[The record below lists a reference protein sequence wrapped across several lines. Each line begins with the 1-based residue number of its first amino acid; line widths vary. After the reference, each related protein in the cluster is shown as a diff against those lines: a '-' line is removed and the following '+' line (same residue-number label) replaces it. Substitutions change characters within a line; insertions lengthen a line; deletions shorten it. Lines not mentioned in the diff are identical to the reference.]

1 MTPRLFLA
9 TGLLLLGRLG
19 AAEPVAAVPPAE
31 AAPAV
36 PTATAVP
43 PPAEAAPAVPAAV
56 APPEVAAPA
65 TAAGVPASAAP
76 APPLELAAETP
87 PVRPSDNPELR
98 LNFKGAPLDTV
109 LDYLSRAGGFIIV
122 RDAPVSGT
130 VDIVSHN
137 PLTADEAV
145 ALLHTVLND
154 RGLAVIRTDRTLR
167 IVRRDDAR
175 ARDIPVV
182 SGNDPTEVPRTSEMV
197 TQVISLRHTKATKLM
212 ETLKPLVPTGAT
224 MTVNEDGNAL
234 VITDTRA
241 NIRRLLEVIQAVDST
256 VSSILDIQ
264 VIALSYADATETA
277 EVINKVYETPSAKA
291 GAQASG
297 GGRGAG
303 EFFAR
308 MRGFGGEGGGDGGG
322 ADTSTEVRQTASYVK
337 AVADQRGNAVIVT
350 APAEV
355 LPQIAELVVE
365 LDQPSEAVTTLR
377 VFPLRYAD
385 ATKIAN
391 VLVGL
396 YPDTTTS
403 SSSRGSAGGGGG
415 QRGFFGRMPFGPQAQ
430 TQQSSSQSQRKLSE
444 AKVLAVADTR
454 TNSVVVSA
462 SSTTMADIEKVVTE
476 LDTTPAN
483 VPVVHVYQLENADV
497 TRAKDILDS
506 MFDDLESSGTST
518 GSSST
523 RRTSTSGTTRNSPG
537 TTTQR
542 GTGGTGSSTG
552 SSTR

>member
-1 MTPRLFLA
+1 MTTRFCLA
-9 TGLLLLGRLG
+9 VGLLCWGWLS
-19 AAEPVAAVPPAE
+19 AAEPAPAAAPAAAAVVPDPAAVPVAAAVAPAAPAAAAVVPDPGALPVAAVPPD
-31 AAPAV
+31 P
-36 PTATAVP
+36 
-43 PPAEAAPAVPAAV
+43 
-56 APPEVAAPA
+56 VAA
-65 TAAGVPASAAP
+65 
-76 APPLELAAETP
+76 PLELAPDAP

-98 LNFKGAPLDTV
+98 LNFKGAPLETV
-109 LDYLSRAGGFIIV
+109 LDYLSRAGGFVIV

-145 ALLHTVLND
+145 SLLHTVLND

-175 ARDIPVV
+175 AQDIPVI
-182 SGNDPTEVPRTSEMV
+182 SGSDPAEVPRTSEIV
-197 TQVISLRHTKATKLM
+197 TQIVSLRHTKATKLV
-212 ETLKPLVPTGAT
+212 ETLKPLAPTGAT
-224 MTVNEDGNAL
+224 MTVNEDSNAL
-234 VITDTRA
+234 IITDTRA
-241 NIRRLLEVIQAVDST
+241 NIRRLLEVIQAIDST

-264 VIALSYADATETA
+264 VLSLRYADATETA

-291 GAQASG
+291 GTQASG
-297 GGRGAG
+297 AGGRGAG

-308 MRGFGGEGGGDGGG
+308 MRGFGGEGGGEGAAG
-322 ADTSTEVRQTASYVK
+322 ADTSAEVRQTASYVK

-355 LPQIAELVVE
+355 LPQIAELVSQ
-365 LDQPSEAVTTLR
+365 LDLPNEAVTTLR

-391 VLVGL
+391 VLSGL

-403 SSSRGSAGGGGG
+403 NNNRGGG
-415 QRGFFGRMPFGPQAQ
+415 QTRSFGRMPFGPQAQ
-430 TQQSSSQSQRKLSE
+430 PQESSTQSQRKVSE

-462 SSTTMADIEKVVTE
+462 SNTTMDNIEKVVKE
-476 LDTTPAN
+476 LDATPAN
-483 VPVVHVYQLENADV
+483 VPVVHVYQMENADV
-497 TRAKDILDS
+497 ARAKEILDS
-506 MFDDLESSGTST
+506 MFEDLDSSGSATT
-518 GSSST
+518 TSST
-523 RRTSTSGTTRNSPG
+523 RRTTSSGTTGTSSGSAAPRNAG
-537 TTTQR
+537 TSS
-542 GTGGTGSSTG
+542 GTGTMG